1 MDHQEPDSLAPCQ
14 HSESVSQLSLLL
26 MEENVTHQADDHVA
40 LRTEGCK
47 ATSIIWRERVTQ
59 WCYDV
64 VDHLRV
70 SRSTVYVAMSI
81 LDRYF
86 VNCVNTTTTNSSS
99 HSNVASDRSYEAAA
113 LTALFL
119 AVRIRGGENLE
130 VVDLVRMSRLGV
142 TIKEIVEVG
151 KEMTQFLS
159 FERRLLT
166 PAEFVQQL
174 TTYLPS
180 GVYDQARV
188 KEVTAS
194 ALFYTEVCV
203 VDSFFAGVKA
213 SEIALASMLNAL
225 GTDVSLIIDGI
236 SAIPGVKFNPELV
249 GSLCTRLKSLRNKS
263 ASSNKNNN
271 EPHIIP
277 DEDEAL
283 IAPQVRTAPIIKTH
297 ISSPSRVV
305 SSDTICIKRS
315 YTCVALSDLDGDDES
330 TTTPSNKRPI
340 SPALVTDKK
349 RRRTSN

>member
-1 MDHQEPDSLAPCQ
+1 MLI
-14 HSESVSQLSLLL
+14 
-26 MEENVTHQADDHVA
+26 EENVTHQADDHVE

-47 ATSIIWRERVTQ
+47 ATSILWRERVTQ

-70 SRSTVYVAMSI
+70 SRSTVYVAMNI

-86 VNCVNTTTTNSSS
+86 VNCANNNNNSN
-99 HSNVASDRSYEAAA
+99 SNVASDRSYEAAA

-159 FERRLLT
+159 FGRRLLT
-166 PAEFVQQL
+166 PDEFVQQL

-225 GTDVSLIIDGI
+225 DTDVSLIMDGI

-249 GSLCTRLKSLRNKS
+249 GSLCARLKTLRNKS
-263 ASSNKNNN
+263 STSNNKNNN
-271 EPHIIP
+271 GPHIIP
-277 DEDEAL
+277 DEDDEEPLAK
-283 IAPQVRTAPIIKTH
+283 PQVRTEPIIKTSS
-297 ISSPSRVV
+297 SSPSHII
-305 SSDTICIKRS
+305 SSETICIKRA
-315 YTCVALSDLDGDDES
+315 YTCVALSDLDDDDES
-330 TTTPSNKRPI
+330 TATTTTTPSNKRPI
-340 SPALVTDKK
+340 SPALVTDTK